1 MPEYSC
7 YYEDQK
13 PFLTKRYIDDIKNL
27 KVGDYLSTEHLF
39 NRGGGMT
46 KVYSIVKITDHF
58 VYIEKLCEYS
68 NVNQEVRLTW
78 EEKDRL
84 FDDSLLSKGCLKNK
98 KYNTTFCFYVKQDEI
113 DLTHFTRTDQLLRG
127 CA

>member
-7 YYEDQK
+7 YYDAQE
-13 PFLTKRYIDDIKNL
+13 PVLTKRYIDDIKNL

-68 NVNQEVRLTW
+68 NVNQQVRLTW

-98 KYNTTFCFYVKQDEI
+98 KYNTTFCYYVKQEEM
-113 DLTHFTRTDQLLRG
+113 DLTQFNRTDTLLRG